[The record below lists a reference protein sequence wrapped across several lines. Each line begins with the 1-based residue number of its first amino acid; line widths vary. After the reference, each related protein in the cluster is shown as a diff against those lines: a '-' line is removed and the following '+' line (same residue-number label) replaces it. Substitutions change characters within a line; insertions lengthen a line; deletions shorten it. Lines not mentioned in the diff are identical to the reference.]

1 MISQTNGRKRKRY
14 NTFRASH
21 NPVPPKRSLRRHLKV
36 ISSVIPPRND
46 ISAGLP
52 TEICV
57 DQREYVDMCLSSEQ
71 NDNLHE
77 MHEDDESASSVEDEN
92 NINIVNIDKADEI
105 GEICSSLQESDEM
118 ESFDEIV
125 CSYISSDFETHSETH
140 EVHPDDSLFFMN
152 ESESAGKEQDPPVY
166 PTCPLRLSESVLL
179 IMTLAIRHKL
189 TGDALADVIKLID
202 LHCIPGPNSHSI
214 KTLRELKS
222 YFADFKES
230 LDLCYYCNY
239 CYCLLPS
246 EHTPVCPI
254 CDTDL
259 GSSAAK
265 SYFVVLPIEH
275 QLSKFLSRELI
286 YFYLLFSLP

>member
-1 MISQTNGRKRKRY
+1 MISGRKRKRY

-36 ISSVIPPRND
+36 ISSVIPPHND
-46 ISAGLP
+46 ISYGGSP
-52 TEICV
+52 TEIRPI
-57 DQREYVDMCLSSEQ
+57 QLEYVDMCLSSEQ
-71 NDNLHE
+71 NDELLYE
-77 MHEDDESASSVEDEN
+77 MHEDGESLSSVEDEN
-92 NINIVNIDKADEI
+92 NINTEKADEI
-105 GEICSSLQESDEM
+105 EETYSNLQES
-118 ESFDEIV
+118 DEIV
-125 CSYISSDFETHSETH
+125 CSYISSDFETHSETR
-140 EVHPDDSLFFMN
+140 EVHQDDSLFSMN
-152 ESESAGKEQDPPVY
+152 ESESAGKDEDPPVY

-202 LHCIPGPNSHSI
+202 LHCIPGPHSHSI

-222 YFADFKES
+222 YFADSKES
-230 LDLCYYCNY
+230 LDLFYYCNC
-239 CYCLLPS
+239 CYCLLPT

-259 GSSAAK
+259 GSPAAK

-275 QLSKFLSRELI
+275 QLSKFLSRELT
-286 YFYLLFSLP
+286 FLYLMF

>member
-1 MISQTNGRKRKRY
+1 MNSGRKRKRY

-36 ISSVIPPRND
+36 ISSVTPPRND
-46 ISAGLP
+46 INGGLP
-52 TEICV
+52 TEI
-57 DQREYVDMCLSSEQ
+57 QLEYVDMCSSSEQ
-71 NDNLHE
+71 NDYLLHE
-77 MHEDDESASSVEDEN
+77 MHEDDESLSSVEDEN
-92 NINIVNIDKADEI
+92 NINAEKADEI
-105 GEICSSLQESDEM
+105 GETHSSLHESDE
-118 ESFDEIV
+118 II
-125 CSYISSDFETHSETH
+125 CGNISSDFETHSETH
-140 EVHPDDSLFFMN
+140 EVHQDLDDSLFSVN
-152 ESESAGKEQDPPVY
+152 ESESAGKDEDPPVY

-179 IMTLAIRHKL
+179 IMTLAIRHKF

-222 YFADFKES
+222 YFADSKES
-230 LDLCYYCNY
+230 LDLFYYCNY
-239 CYCLLPS
+239 CYCLLPT

-265 SYFVVLPIEH
+265 RYFVVLPIEH
-275 QLSKFLSRELI
+275 QLSKFLSRE
-286 YFYLLFSLP
+286 FTFFS